1 MFTHVLCSNN
11 KTVKLLL
18 SISYEIYINYK
29 NIKMTNLNK
38 FVFIAGMLYLFI
50 VVKLLLVTILYQY
63 SLNVQLIFSYRKK
76 HFRY

>member
-63 SLNVQLIFSYRKK
+63 SLNVQLIFSYGKK